1 MTDSL
6 TKHHSPSTSNFSP
19 WSPTATTS
27 PASLPQTAK
36 KPSKSTRRPAKHPL
50 PTTKRH
56 PHPQQQYQ
64 HQNLQKQLHPPR
76 TSSKILPAPMSSS
89 STSTCQSWTASKPP
103 AKFDNSKSKQT
114 LLGPSSSPSRG
125 WETTLLGRRLTSM
138 GLTTSCRSR
147 CGRSI

>member
-6 TKHHSPSTSNFSP
+6 TKHHSPSTSNFSQ

-56 PHPQQQYQ
+56 PHPRQQYQ

-76 TSSKILPAPMSSS
+76 TSSNTLPAPTSFSSI
-89 STSTCQSWTASKPP
+89 STCRSWTASKQP
-103 AKFDNSKSKQT
+103 ATFGNSRSRRT
-114 LLGPSSSPSRG
+114 PLGPSSLPSRG
-125 WETTLLGRRLTSM
+125 WETILPGRRLTSM